1 MGMDKHLNLPF
12 GETEN
17 AALFRLLVS
26 TAVDGILV
34 IDEAGSVRLYNEAC
48 ERLFGYGPAEVLGRN
63 VSMLMPAPYRQEHD
77 GYLQNYRTTG
87 ERKIIGI
94 GREVMA
100 QRKDG
105 SVFPIY
111 LSVGEGMFGGL
122 SLFVGI
128 VHDISERQSVS
139 RKLQELQ
146 SELTHVS
153 RLNEMGHMSSA
164 LAHELNQP
172 LAAIMNYLRAAQRTV
187 GAVEDAS
194 VVRAREMMEK
204 ALEQT
209 SRAGQIIKRLREFTE
224 KRETSRTVESL
235 NRVIGE
241 AIELALVGASVL
253 DVKVEKSLA
262 TGLPDVFV
270 DRIQIQQVVL
280 NLVRNAIE
288 AMEEVSIRRLTVVT
302 RMNGEGHVQASFLD
316 TGPGM
321 PDEVIRRL
329 FEAFVTTKEN
339 GMGIGLSICRSI
351 IEAHGGRLWMEPA
364 PGGGTEF
371 HFSLPPQSLSSQ

>member
-1 MGMDKHLNLPF
+1 MDKHLNLPF
-12 GETEN
+12 GEAEN

-26 TAVDGILV
+26 TAADGILV
-34 IDEAGSVRLYNEAC
+34 IDESGTVRLFNEAC

-63 VSMLMPAPYRQEHD
+63 VSMLMPSPYRQEHD
-77 GYLQNYRTTG
+77 GYLKNYRTTG

-111 LSVGEGMFGGL
+111 LSVGEGMFGDMP
-122 SLFVGI
+122 LFVGI
-128 VHDISERQSVS
+128 VHDISARQSAYL
-139 RKLQELQ
+139 KLQELQ
-146 SELTHVS
+146 SELMHVS

-224 KRETSRTVESL
+224 KRDTSRTVEAL
-235 NRVIGE
+235 NHVIQE
-241 AIELALVGASVL
+241 AIELALVGATVL
-253 DVKVEKSLA
+253 DVKVEKSFA
-262 TGLPDVFV
+262 IDLPEVFV

-280 NLVRNAIE
+280 NLVRNAVE

-302 RMNGEGHVQASFLD
+302 RMDGEGNVQASFLD

-371 HFSLPPQSLSSQ
+371 HFSLPPQPSSSL

>member
-1 MGMDKHLNLPF
+1 MDKHLNLPF
-12 GETEN
+12 GEAEN

-34 IDEAGSVRLYNEAC
+34 IDEAGTVRLFNEAC

-63 VSMLMPAPYRQEHD
+63 ISMLMPAPYRQEHD

-94 GREVMA
+94 GREVVA

-111 LSVGEGMFGGL
+111 LSVGEGMFGDMP
-122 SLFVGI
+122 LFVGI
-128 VHDISERQSVS
+128 VHDISARQSAS
-139 RKLQELQ
+139 LKLQELQ
-146 SELTHVS
+146 SELTHMS

-209 SRAGQIIKRLREFTE
+209 SRAGQIIRRLREFTE
-224 KRETSRTVESL
+224 KRDTSRTVESL
-235 NRVIGE
+235 NRVIEE
-241 AIELALVGASVL
+241 AIELALVGTAVL
-253 DVKVEKSLA
+253 DVQVRRSLA
-262 TGLPDVFV
+262 EELPDVFV

-280 NLVRNAIE
+280 NLVRNAVE
-288 AMEEVSIRRLTVVT
+288 AMEEVSVRRLTVVT
-302 RMNGEGHVQASFLD
+302 GVNGEGHVQASFLD

-351 IEAHGGRLWMEPA
+351 VEAHGGRLWMEPA

-371 HFSLPPQSLSSQ
+371 HFSLPPQSPSSL

>member
-1 MGMDKHLNLPF
+1 MDKHLNLPF
-12 GETEN
+12 GEAEN

-34 IDEAGSVRLYNEAC
+34 IDEAGTVRLFNEAC

-63 VSMLMPAPYRQEHD
+63 ISMLMPSPYRQEHD
-77 GYLQNYRTTG
+77 GYLKNYRTTG

-111 LSVGEGMFGGL
+111 LSVGEGMFGEM

-128 VHDISERQSVS
+128 VHDISARQSAS
-139 RKLQELQ
+139 HKLQELQ
-146 SELTHVS
+146 SELTHMS

-209 SRAGQIIKRLREFTE
+209 SRAGQVIKRLREFTE
-224 KRETSRTVESL
+224 KRDSSRTVESL
-235 NRVIGE
+235 NHVIQE
-241 AIELALVGASVL
+241 AIELALVGAAVL
-253 DVKVEKSLA
+253 DVKVQKSLA
-262 TGLPDVFV
+262 ENLPEVFV

-280 NLVRNAIE
+280 NLVRNAVE

-302 RMNGEGHVQASFLD
+302 RIDGEGNVQASFLD

-371 HFSLPPQSLSSQ
+371 HFSLPPQSPASR

>member
-1 MGMDKHLNLPF
+1 MDKHLNLPF
-12 GETEN
+12 GEAEN

-26 TAVDGILV
+26 TAADGILV
-34 IDEAGSVRLYNEAC
+34 IDESGTVRLFNEAC

-63 VSMLMPAPYRQEHD
+63 ISMLMPSPYRQEHD
-77 GYLQNYRTTG
+77 GYLRNYRTTG

-111 LSVGEGMFGGL
+111 LSVGEGMFGDMP
-122 SLFVGI
+122 LFVGI
-128 VHDISERQSVS
+128 VHDISARQSAYL
-139 RKLQELQ
+139 KLQELQ
-146 SELTHVS
+146 SELMHVS

-224 KRETSRTVESL
+224 KRDTSRTVEAL
-235 NRVIGE
+235 NHVIQE
-241 AIELALVGASVL
+241 AIELALVGATVL
-253 DVKVEKSLA
+253 DVKVEKSFA
-262 TGLPDVFV
+262 IDLPEVFV

-280 NLVRNAIE
+280 NLVRNAVE

-302 RMNGEGHVQASFLD
+302 RMDGEGNVQASFLD

-371 HFSLPPQSLSSQ
+371 HFSLPPQPSSSL

>member
-1 MGMDKHLNLPF
+1 MDRHLNLPF
-12 GETEN
+12 GEAEN

-34 IDEAGSVRLYNEAC
+34 IDEAGTVRLYNNAC
-48 ERLFGYGPAEVLGRN
+48 ERLFGYEPAEVLGRN
-63 VSMLMPAPYRQEHD
+63 ISMLMPAPYRQEHD

-111 LSVGEGMFGGL
+111 LSVGEGMFGDMP
-122 SLFVGI
+122 LFVGI
-128 VHDISERQSVS
+128 VHDISARQSAS
-139 RKLQELQ
+139 LKLQELQ
-146 SELTHVS
+146 SELTHMS

-209 SRAGQIIKRLREFTE
+209 SRAGQIIRRLREFTE
-224 KRETSRTVESL
+224 KRDTSRTVESL
-235 NRVIGE
+235 NRVIEE
-241 AIELALVGASVL
+241 AIELALVGTAVL
-253 DVKVEKSLA
+253 DVQVRRSLA
-262 TGLPDVFV
+262 EELPDVFV

-280 NLVRNAIE
+280 NLVRNAVE
-288 AMEEVSIRRLTVVT
+288 AMEEVSVRRLTVVT
-302 RMNGEGHVQASFLD
+302 GVNGEGHVQASFLD

-351 IEAHGGRLWMEPA
+351 VEAHGGRLWMEPA

-371 HFSLPPQSLSSQ
+371 HFSLPPQLPSSL

>member
-1 MGMDKHLNLPF
+1 MDKHLNLPF
-12 GETEN
+12 GEAEN

-26 TAVDGILV
+26 TAADGILV
-34 IDEAGSVRLYNEAC
+34 IDESGTVRLYNEAC
-48 ERLFGYGPAEVLGRN
+48 ERLFGYEPVEVLGRN
-63 VSMLMPAPYRQEHD
+63 ISMLMPAPYREAHD
-77 GYLQNYRTTG
+77 GYLEHYRTTG
-87 ERKIIGI
+87 ERRIIGI

-111 LSVGEGMFGGL
+111 LSVGEGMFDGTP
-122 SLFVGI
+122 LFVGI
-128 VHDISERQSVS
+128 VHDISARQSAS

-146 SELTHVS
+146 SELMHVS

-187 GAVEDAS
+187 GSVEDAS

-235 NRVIGE
+235 NRVIEEG
-241 AIELALVGASVL
+241 IELALVGAAVL

-262 TGLPDVFV
+262 TELPDVFV

-280 NLVRNAIE
+280 NLVRNAVE

-302 RMNGEGHVQASFLD
+302 RMTEEGHVQASFLD

>member
-1 MGMDKHLNLPF
+1 METHLNLPF
-12 GETEN
+12 GEAEN

-34 IDEAGSVRLYNEAC
+34 IDEAGKVRLYNEAC
-48 ERLFGYGPAEVLGRN
+48 ERLFGYGPSEVVGRN
-63 VSMLMPAPYRQEHD
+63 VSMLMPAPYREEHD
-77 GYLQNYRTTG
+77 GYLKHYRTTG
-87 ERKIIGI
+87 ERRIIGI

-111 LSVGEGMFGGL
+111 LSVGEGLFGDM

-128 VHDISERQSVS
+128 VHDISERQSAA

-146 SELTHVS
+146 SELMHVS

-187 GAVEDAS
+187 SAVEDAS
-194 VVRAREMMEK
+194 VVRAGQMMEK

-224 KRETSRTVESL
+224 KRDTSRTIESL
-235 NRVIGE
+235 NRVIEE
-241 AIELALVGASVL
+241 AIELALVGAAVL
-253 DVKVEKSLA
+253 DVKVQKSLA
-262 TGLPDVFV
+262 TDLPDIFI

-280 NLVRNAIE
+280 NLVRNAVE
-288 AMEEVSIRRLTVVT
+288 AMEEVSIRRLTVST

-371 HFSLPPQSLSSQ
+371 HFSLPPQTLSSL